1 MQFGQLNR
9 RRFITPLA
17 SAAGS
22 SLTVIV
28 KTTIAIV
35 LAIGTGTSSLAL
47 GPDDLESTS
56 CSNESLT
63 FMAWRTFAGRADQAR
78 LKGIPNVTKEDFV
91 TRDGRALRG
100 YHLASPTG
108 SAKGYVL
115 VAQGNAQLADWV
127 ISVFPPFANALGLD
141 VYVFDYR
148 GYGNSE
154 GKSTIRAIFDDYKS
168 ISAYLNT
175 KSYRHHYLYGIS
187 FGAVIVMNA
196 IGLGAS
202 YDGAIIDSPP
212 AKLSGFGCPTEY
224 DPIVNVPADASKIWI
239 ISGLADKHVP
249 AQYVRPLGE
258 LVQSRGGKFSETNF
272 GHPLQASWSEW
283 LARIEMF
290 RSHLQGK

>member
-115 VAQGNAQLADWV
+115 VAQTRPL
-127 ISVFPPFANALGLD
+127 I
-141 VYVFDYR
+141 VYGWQEIVGDSS
-148 GYGNSE
+148 N
-154 GKSTIRAIFDDYKS
+154 KIKS
-168 ISAYLNT
+168 IERRINL
-175 KSYRHHYLYGIS
+175 
-187 FGAVIVMNA
+187 AVKIV
-196 IGLGAS
+196 GAS
-202 YDGAIIDSPP
+202 SLLIA
-212 AKLSGFGCPTEY
+212 A
-224 DPIVNVPADASKIWI
+224 
-239 ISGLADKHVP
+239 
-249 AQYVRPLGE
+249 
-258 LVQSRGGKFSETNF
+258 LVK
-272 GHPLQASWSEW
+272 
-283 LARIEMF
+283 
-290 RSHLQGK
+290 